1 MPTLNINRTGILKK
15 GKSVPT
21 LCRPQIAC
29 YKEHPIIN
37 GGSGCYIPLVKHLIF
52 FSALGLVVTLSFL
65 RRERSLFEFQ
75 LKVSKHNII
84 IKMHHSF
91 VMGLNNYSW
100 GLLAFSRRCL
110 PRTVWLV
117 SRLIFW
123 LYDEESEGKGK
134 ERMAGDTH
142 GRVFCLREFVMSGTF
157 LNVKPRIPSPG
168 PRGTVLCVVGLM
180 NNF

>member
-1 MPTLNINRTGILKK
+1 MQTLNINRTGILKK

-21 LCRPQIAC
+21 LCRPQITC

-37 GGSGCYIPLVKHLIF
+37 GGSGCYILLVKRLIF
-52 FSALGLVVTLSFL
+52 FSALGLGVTLSFL
-65 RRERSLFEFQ
+65 RRERSLFEFR

-100 GLLAFSRRCL
+100 GLLAFSLCCL
-110 PRTVWLV
+110 PRTVWLI
-117 SRLIFW
+117 STLIIQ
-123 LYDEESEGKGK
+123 LHDKESEEKGK

-142 GRVFCLREFVMSGTF
+142 GREFCLREFVKSGTRPWNRESHP
-157 LNVKPRIPSPG
+157 LVQEALSR
-168 PRGTVLCVVGLM
+168 V
-180 NNF
+180 